1 MPLRFRNTLTRRVE
15 DFVPQRPPEVTLY
28 ACGPTVYDHVHIG
41 NWSAFL
47 FYDVVVRRLRRK
59 GYRVRFVSNVT
70 DVDDKTIRGSRKAGL
85 PLSEFTRRY
94 EDDYLRD
101 RRLLGC
107 LEADA
112 YPRATEHVDGMRAMI
127 QTLLDRGNAYLA
139 DDGSVYFR
147 VSSFPT
153 YGELANLAA
162 ESLKAGAS
170 GRVKADEYEKESVGD
185 FALWKAYDPADGDV
199 VWEPSFVV
207 DGRSRVVRGRPG
219 WHIECSVM
227 ASALLGARLDLH
239 LGGEDLKF
247 PHHQNEIAQSE
258 AATGERPFVR
268 TWMHR
273 RHLLVDGAKMSK
285 SKGNFFTLK
294 DVVARGGPSAAR
306 AFRHLV
312 VTAHYATPIDF
323 TWSGLEAAAAT
334 LRNLSDARARF
345 AKAALGASPA
355 VRGSSAA
362 TPAAPGPTARDHA
375 ARDHAAEARAAF
387 EAALDDDLDASGAM
401 AAVHGL
407 VHDANRRVA
416 EGSLSPAD
424 AAAAVALLDEAD
436 ANLGLFL
443 AEPARRVTPEEQA
456 LLDAR
461 LAARRAKDWAEADR
475 LRAALAAQGVLVKD
489 VKDGQEVTFS

>member
-1 MPLRFRNTLTRRVE
+1 
-15 DFVPQRPPEVTLY
+15 
-28 ACGPTVYDHVHIG
+28 
-41 NWSAFL
+41 
-47 FYDVVVRRLRRK
+47 
-59 GYRVRFVSNVT
+59 
-70 DVDDKTIRGSRKAGL
+70 
-85 PLSEFTRRY
+85 
-94 EDDYLRD
+94 
-101 RRLLGC
+101 
-107 LEADA
+107 
-112 YPRATEHVDGMRAMI
+112 
-127 QTLLDRGNAYLA
+127 
-139 DDGSVYFR
+139 
-147 VSSFPT
+147 
-153 YGELANLAA
+153 
-162 ESLKAGAS
+162 
-170 GRVKADEYEKESVGD
+170 
-185 FALWKAYDPADGDV
+185 
-199 VWEPSFVV
+199 
-207 DGRSRVVRGRPG
+207 
-219 WHIECSVM
+219 M
-227 ASALLGARLDLH
+227 ASALLGARIDLH

-294 DVVARGGPSAAR
+294 DVVARGGPSAPR

-323 TWSGLEAAAAT
+323 SWAGLEASATT

-345 AKAALGASPA
+345 AKAAGGASPA
-355 VRGSSAA
+355 ARGAA
-362 TPAAPGPTARDHA
+362 AD
-375 ARDHAAEARAAF
+375 ARAAF
-387 EAALDDDLDASGAM
+387 EAAMDDDLDASRAM

-407 VHDANRRVA
+407 VHDANRRLA

-424 AAAAVALLDEAD
+424 AAAVVALLDEAD

-443 AEPARRVTPEEQA
+443 TEPARRVTPEEQA

-475 LRAALAAQGVLVKD
+475 LRAALAGKGVLVKD

>member
-1 MPLRFRNTLTRRVE
+1 MARPMTLRFLNTLTRRLE
-15 DFVPQRPPEVTLY
+15 EFAPERPPEVTLY

-85 PLSEFTRRY
+85 SLTDFTRRY
-94 EDDYLRD
+94 EEDYLRD

-107 LEADA
+107 LDADA

-127 QTLLDRGNAYLA
+127 QTLLDKGHAYLA
-139 DDGSVYFR
+139 DDGSIYFR
-147 VSSFPT
+147 VASFPT
-153 YGELANLAA
+153 YGELANLARA
-162 ESLKAGAS
+162 TLEAGAS

-227 ASALLGARLDLH
+227 ASALLGARIDLH

-268 TWMHR
+268 LWMHR

-294 DVVARGGPSAAR
+294 DVVARGGPSAPR

-323 TWSGLEAAAAT
+323 SWSGLDAAATT
-334 LRNLSDARARF
+334 LRNLSDARTRF
-345 AKAALGASPA
+345 AKAAAGASPA
-355 VRGSSAA
+355 ARG
-362 TPAAPGPTARDHA
+362 PAADA
-375 ARDHAAEARAAF
+375 AGAF
-387 EAALDDDLDASGAM
+387 EEAMDDDLDASRAM

-407 VHDANRRVA
+407 VHDANRRLG

-443 AEPARRVTPEEQA
+443 SEPARRVTPDEQS

-475 LRAALAAQGVLVKD
+475 LRAALAGKGVLVKD